1 MKMLSCL
8 HYLDGRKASFLISMG
23 YLHLL
28 SLLPLAEWVTHL
40 QLSSYQLTDMITPIG
55 VALLVA
61 KAQGCTMPIPAD
73 TNKHWFHSYP
83 PRSPH

>member
-8 HYLDGRKASFLISMG
+8 NYLDGRKASFLISMG

-28 SLLPLAEWVTHL
+28 SLWPPAEWVSHL
-40 QLSSYQLTDMITPIG
+40 QLSSCQLTDTISLIG

-73 TNKHWFHSYP
+73 TFLPFKTDIGLP
-83 PRSPH
+83 V